1 MQRHNL
7 SVFSLFS
14 GAATIALGIV
24 LLSTDGRFSSYDF
37 HWVTVGLVAAG
48 AVGVLLV
55 VAAGRRIT
63 AERRIQTESG
73 FAADE

>member
-14 GAATIALGIV
+14 GAVAIAIGIV
-24 LLSTDGRFSSYDF
+24 LLSTDGRFASYDF
-37 HWVTVGLVAAG
+37 HWATVGIVAAG
-48 AVGVLLV
+48 VVGVLLV
-55 VAAGRRIT
+55 VVAGRRIT
-63 AERRIQTESG
+63 SERRLENESG